1 MKAGSLIPM
10 ILTLSA
16 GAVAAPP
23 VDLIQNVTARQN
35 ITLNGPW
42 RTIVDPYDNG
52 YFDYRH
58 QPIAGGGYAANRRP
72 QSKSEHV
79 EYDFDT
85 SPQLEVPGD
94 WNTQRP
100 ELFLYEG

>member
-1 MKAGSLIPM
+1 MKTGSLLTM

-16 GAVAAPP
+16 GAAAAPP
-23 VDLIQNVTARQN
+23 VELIQNVTARQN

-58 QPIAGGGYAANRRP
+58 
-72 QSKSEHV
+72 
-79 EYDFDT
+79 
-85 SPQLEVPGD
+85 
-94 WNTQRP
+94 
-100 ELFLYEG
+100 